1 MSGCQDPDSP
11 EAFIEELKKSDPLAA
26 EMIQEKNLNRK
37 LQLTEQI
44 MAKGEYDRWVQLDN
58 AAELAYKTGSIEKA
72 KGYALES
79 LQVSSGYIDDWNYGN
94 AIHNSSLVLGQI
106 ALDEGDIGTSV
117 SHLESA
123 SATPGS
129 PQLNSFGPDL
139 ILAQR
144 LFAQGEEEAVMQ
156 YLEAIGAFWEMDYG
170 AIEKWKNQIEN
181 NQTPSFN
188 KSEMF

>member
-1 MSGCQDPDSP
+1 
-11 EAFIEELKKSDPLAA
+11 
-26 EMIQEKNLNRK
+26 
-37 LQLTEQI
+37 
-44 MAKGEYDRWVQLDN
+44 
-58 AAELAYKTGSIEKA
+58 
-72 KGYALES
+72 
-79 LQVSSGYIDDWNYGN
+79 
-94 AIHNSSLVLGQI
+94 VLGQI